1 MTALKEIYQ
10 QNEEHNVD
18 HIYQAL
24 NATHLI
30 LEFTPEGIITYANQ
44 NFQKYVDKSLN
55 EIIGKQITDFIESN
69 HLENSIGNNYL
80 QKIQTENISSE
91 LKIINKTGHELWVN
105 ASIVPIKD
113 QNNTLRKIVKIAN
126 DITEI
131 KTENEVRMA
140 IMNETSIV
148 SEADLKGNILTINS
162 KFCEVSQYDQEEL
175 IGQPHNTTRH
185 PDVSKDTFK
194 NMWSTI
200 GRGKFFRG
208 VIKNKKKDG
217 TPYYV
222 DAVIAPVLGQNGKP
236 KKYIGVRYDI
246 TEQEIE
252 RHNMKG
258 IINAID
264 NSFTYLELDLEGNI
278 LHANENF
285 LKLMQYSKEEIMGKK
300 LTIFN
305 EKNKNSDFFEQTWKM
320 IIQGENLSETSK
332 KITKNG
338 HEIWLQNCFSA
349 VCDEMGRV
357 NKIIQI
363 GTDVTKKKLQEADY
377 EGQIA
382 AINRSQAV
390 IEFNLDGIIQN
401 ANDNFLST
409 LGYTR
414 EEIMGK
420 HHRLFCDKE
429 FYNSPEYKEFWN
441 QLGSGE
447 FYSGRFKRIAKNGK
461 EIWIQATYNPI
472 FDLNGKPIKVI
483 KYATDISLQVE
494 VEEIVTKMA
503 NDISYQAHEIAE
515 KTNLVASGAQALG
528 ATTEEMNASIE
539 ELTASVNS
547 IAQNAKNSDVLAKT
561 THQEATQGSEAIK
574 KAIEAMELISKST
587 EDISEIVTVISEIAS
602 QTNLLAF
609 NAAIE
614 AARAGEH
621 GLGFSVVADE
631 VRKLAERSSQAT
643 KEISKLINE
652 SEKRVFNGSEVSKK
666 AGDAFEKIVE
676 SVSKTTHA
684 ISEVSCAAEEQ
695 LMAAKEISQAIQ
707 EVAEKTENAAS
718 ATVAIAESTK
728 ELTNGAQGLKL
739 TVQKFKE

>member
-1 MTALKEIYQ
+1 MSALKESIENYQ
-10 QNEEHNVD
+10 EQNVD

-24 NATHLI
+24 DQSHMV
-30 LEFTPEGIITYANQ
+30 LELTPDGIITYANN
-44 NFQKYVDKSLN
+44 NFLKLVEKNLHEIKGKHLN
-55 EIIGKQITDFIESN
+55 DFYEITQFENHYGKNFWNKIKN
-69 HLENSIGNNYL
+69 ENLN
-80 QKIQTENISSE
+80 TE
-91 LKIINKTGHELWVN
+91 LKLTNKSGNDLWVN
-105 ASIVPIKD
+105 ASIIPIKD
-113 QNNTLRKIVKIAN
+113 HQNNITKYIKIAN
-126 DITEI
+126 DITEL
-131 KTENEVRMA
+131 KAEVEVRMA

-148 SEADLKGNILTINS
+148 SEADLKGNILSINN

-185 PDVSKDTFK
+185 PDVPKDTFK
-194 NMWSTI
+194 SMWSTI

-208 VIKNKKKDG
+208 VIKNRKKDG

-222 DAVIAPVLGQNGKP
+222 DAVIAPVLGHNGKP

-252 RHNMKG
+252 KHNMKG

-264 NSFTYLELDLEGNI
+264 NSFTYLELDLNGTI

-285 LKLMQYSKEEIMGKK
+285 LNILQFSRDEIVGKK
-300 LTIFN
+300 QSILN
-305 EKNKNSDFFEQTWKM
+305 EKNKSNELFEAKWNE
-320 IIQGENLSETSK
+320 IIRGENYSEVAKRISK
-332 KITKNG
+332 HG
-338 HEIWLQNCFSA
+338 QEVWLQSCYSA
-349 VCDEMGRV
+349 VSDEMGRV
-357 NKIIQI
+357 TKIIQI
-363 GTDVTKKKLQEADY
+363 GTDVTKKKIQDADY

-382 AINRSQAV
+382 AINRAQAV
-390 IEFNLDGIIQN
+390 IEFNLEGIIQN
-401 ANDNFLST
+401 ANDNFLQT
-409 LGYTR
+409 LGYTL
-414 EEIMGK
+414 EEITGK
-420 HHRLFCDKE
+420 HHRIFCDKE
-429 FYNSPEYKEFWN
+429 FYHSPEYKEFWN
-441 QLGSGE
+441 QLAKGE

-515 KTNLVASGAQALG
+515 KTNLVAAGAQALG

-547 IAQNAKNSDVLAKT
+547 IAQNAKNSDLLAKT
-561 THQEATQGSEAIK
+561 THQEATLGSEAIK
-574 KAIEAMELISKST
+574 KAIEAMDLISKST

-652 SEKRVFNGSEVSKK
+652 SEKRVNNGSDISKK

-676 SVSKTTHA
+676 SVSKTTQS
-684 ISEVSCAAEEQ
+684 ISEVSYAAEEQ

-707 EVAEKTENAAS
+707 EVAEKTENAAA

-728 ELTNGAQGLKL
+728 GLTNGAQGLKA
-739 TVQKFKE
+739 TVMKFRT

>member
-1 MTALKEIYQ
+1 MSALKEMTI
-10 QNEEHNVD
+10 NHDEHNVE
-18 HIYQAL
+18 HTYQAL
-24 NATHLI
+24 NKTHLI
-30 LEFTPEGIITYANQ
+30 LEFNEDGIITFAND
-44 NFQKYVDKSLN
+44 NFQKYVDKN
-55 EIIGKQITDFIESN
+55 INDIIGKPLTDFLEPN
-69 HLENSIGNNYL
+69 HLEKTIGNDYLYRLKNENY
-80 QKIQTENISSE
+80 NSE
-91 LKIINKTGHELWVN
+91 LKVINKLGHELWIH

-113 QNNTLRKIVKIAN
+113 HQNNLKKFIKIAS
-126 DITEI
+126 DITES
-131 KTENEVRMA
+131 KVENDVRMA
-140 IMNETSIV
+140 ILNETSIV
-148 SEADLKGNILTINS
+148 SEADLKGNILSIND
-162 KFCEVSQYDQEEL
+162 KFCEVSQYDEEEL

-185 PDVSKDTFK
+185 PDVPKDTFK
-194 NMWSTI
+194 SMWSTI
-200 GRGKFFRG
+200 GRGKLFRG

-222 DAVIAPVLGQNGKP
+222 DAVIAPVIGHNGKP

-264 NSFTYLELDLEGNI
+264 NSFIYLEFDLEGKV
-278 LHANENF
+278 LHANENT
-285 LKLMQYSKEEIMGKK
+285 LKLLQYSKEELLGKK
-300 LTIFN
+300 YSYFS
-305 EKNKNSDFFEQTWKM
+305 EKNADLESFENSWKNLL
-320 IIQGENLSETSK
+320 QGESLSETSK

-338 HEIWLQNCFSA
+338 QEVWLHSCYSA

-363 GTDVTKKKLQEADY
+363 GSDVTKKKMQEADY

-382 AINRSQAV
+382 AINRAQAV
-390 IEFNLDGIIQN
+390 IEFSLDGIIQN
-401 ANDNFLST
+401 ANDNFLTT
-409 LGYTR
+409 LGYSKD
-414 EEIMGK
+414 EILGK
-420 HHRLFCDKE
+420 HHRIFCDKE

-441 QLGSGE
+441 QLASGE
-447 FYSGRFKRIAKNGK
+447 FYSGRFKRIDKSGK
-461 EIWIQATYNPI
+461 EVWIQATYNPI
-472 FDLNGKPIKVI
+472 FDLNGKPMKVI

-494 VEEIVTKMA
+494 VEEQVTKMA
-503 NDISYQAHEIAE
+503 NDISFQAHEIAE
-515 KTNLVASGAQALG
+515 KTNLVAAGAQALG

-547 IAQNAKNSDVLAKT
+547 IAQNAKNSDFMAQT
-561 THQEATQGSEAIK
+561 THQEASLGSEAIQ
-574 KAIEAMELISKST
+574 KATEAMELISKST

-652 SEKRVFNGSEVSKK
+652 SEKRVNNGTEVSKK
-666 AGDAFEKIVE
+666 AGDAFERILD
-676 SVSKTTHA
+676 SVKKTTQA

-707 EVAEKTENAAS
+707 DVAEKTETAAA

-728 ELTNGAQGLKL
+728 ELTNGAQGLRV
-739 TVQKFKE
+739 TVQKFKS